1 MLRLRYKGK
10 ERIVE
15 PHDYGEQKGAVK
27 LLTYQIG
34 GSSSG
39 SIPGWRLLDVAQ
51 IIQAEVVERIPSRE
65 AAQHPRENISNG
77 TGSYMRVKPAD

>member
-15 PHDYGEQKGAVK
+15 PHDYGEQKGVVK
-27 LLTYQIG
+27 LLTFQIG

-39 SIPGWRLLDVAQ
+39 NIPGWRLLDVAQ
-51 IIQAEVVERIPSRE
+51 IIQAEMVERSFNGGRQTPSGKHQKWDRLY
-65 AAQHPRENISNG
+65 I
-77 TGSYMRVKPAD
+77 RVKPAD